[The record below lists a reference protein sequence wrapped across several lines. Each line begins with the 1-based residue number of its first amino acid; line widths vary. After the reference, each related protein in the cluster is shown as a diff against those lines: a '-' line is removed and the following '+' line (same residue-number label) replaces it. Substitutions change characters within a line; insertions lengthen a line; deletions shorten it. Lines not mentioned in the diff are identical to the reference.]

1 MIIQFNTDHN
11 IDGSD
16 RQSAYF
22 SSAIAEALG
31 RFSSHITRIEVHLS
45 DENGNKEGKND
56 QRCVIEARLEGLQPI
71 VVTTKED
78 TIELSVKAATDKMKA
93 SLDKIIGKLKEH

>member
-31 RFSSHITRIEVHLS
+31 RFSSHISRIEVHLS

-56 QRCVIEARLEGLQPI
+56 QRCLLEARLEGLQPI
-71 VVTTKED
+71 AVTTHGD
-78 TIELSVKAATDKMKA
+78 TIELAVKAATDKMKA
-93 SLDKIIGKLKEH
+93 ALDTVVGRLKEH